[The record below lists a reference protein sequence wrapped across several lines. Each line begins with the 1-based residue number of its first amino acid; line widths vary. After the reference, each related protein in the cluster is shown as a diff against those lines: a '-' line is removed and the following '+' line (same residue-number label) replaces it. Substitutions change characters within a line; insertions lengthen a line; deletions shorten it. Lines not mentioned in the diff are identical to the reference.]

1 MSFVGDASEEPT
13 MRRADSRNAMNPAAM
28 NTAEDHNHP
37 VENDPERRRRRL
49 GGAAAVAI
57 AALGSM
63 IAVSAIVVTASVAA
77 FTDTT
82 SNAGNSFSTATIEL
96 VDDDL
101 DAAMF
106 SVTGLVPG
114 QSVSDCIVVT
124 YQGDYAD
131 PSAVR
136 LYSGGYTDSGDLG
149 TYLNL
154 TVDEGTGGSFGDCT
168 GFSLDNTIESGST
181 LFGFDA
187 THTDYA
193 SGAGVW
199 DPASTPESKT
209 YRVTVELDAAAP
221 DSEQGENV
229 SAFTLT
235 WEVQS

>member
-1 MSFVGDASEEPT
+1 
-13 MRRADSRNAMNPAAM
+13 MNSTAT
-28 NTAEDHNHP
+28 NTAEDHHDHS
-37 VENDPERRRRRL
+37 VEDERRRRTR
-49 GGAAAVAI
+49 GVAAIVV
-57 AALGSM
+57 AALASM
-63 IAVSAIVVTASVAA
+63 VAVSAVVVTASVAA

-82 SNAGNSFSTATIEL
+82 SNAGNSFSTATIQL

-106 SVTGLVPG
+106 SVSGLVPG
-114 QSVSDCIVVT
+114 QSVTDCIVVT

-154 TVDEGTGGSFGDCT
+154 TVDEGTGGTFGDCT
-168 GFSLDNTIESGST
+168 GFTAENTIESGST
-181 LFGFDA
+181 IFGFDA

-199 DPASTPESKT
+199 DPVSTPESKT

-221 DSEQGENV
+221 DTEQGENV